1 MRSLSY
7 LSKMTIFAF
16 LLSTIPVVFIGAF
29 AYVTSSGELKRHVNE
44 GKMQLLKQTNAN
56 VEQVLTTVNHA
67 LNQFVNS
74 TVFNS
79 ALHRPLDAD
88 DFQLY
93 NNLRNELRFIQSFD
107 TKVSDVVIINERYDW
122 MIKNSGLYRFS
133 EYIHYEPLSELIDAV
148 DGSTV
153 WMLVPSFWFYS
164 EENAS
169 SIDCHYTISLVKKLP
184 QGSLNQFGLALANIP
199 TCSLQ
204 SVLQYDI
211 GEFEQIMILDDQ
223 LRVLLH
229 PDRERIGRV
238 NDLFPPDLL
247 RGSSGQFNTEINGK
261 SYAVSYHRS
270 DFNGWIYVSTV
281 SLNQLTRQS
290 GKIGMYTF
298 VVCLVMLLV
307 SLLVAWIGSR
317 RMYSPIERLLR
328 QIGDRWPDGQKR
340 KNFDEFQIIGQRV
353 NDLFQSKSH
362 LEREVRRHLSQVV
375 AFWLVRAFQGNVKP
389 TEIRERLEQ
398 YGFGPRVAAWRHMV
412 VIAVQ
417 IGTLENTRYSKND
430 IDLLQFA
437 IHNMIQEIVPTDQ
450 HLPPTL
456 IDQTTAVL
464 IGSPAEEAD
473 EFAQQI
479 FALTEQ
485 LQQSIANFLHLQV
498 SIGMSL
504 PFDRLENLPIAWRE
518 SLEALRHRI
527 KLGDGV
533 IIRYANIN
541 SGKHYLN
548 LNYPSQIEND
558 LVDAIKLAD
567 RERAGKC
574 VRAFLDAVFS
584 AELSPQEYQIPLA
597 RLLNNLLIVMQESG
611 ISLNQIH
618 KGGISLFEQLFR
630 LQVVAEIEEWFLTV
644 IIEPMI
650 DIFAARQVEQYQN
663 ISEKIIDMI
672 RRYYDTDLTLEQ
684 CAAKLHYNA
693 NYLSSVFRKETN
705 CSFSEYL
712 SAYRFNM
719 AKKWLAET
727 DMPIKEIA
735 ARLRYNNPQN
745 FIRSFRKQEGITP
758 GQYREKY
765 LRNLS

>member
-7 LSKMTIFAF
+7 LSKMIIFAF
-16 LLSTIPVVFIGAF
+16 LLGTLPVIFIGVF
-29 AYVTSSGELKRHVNE
+29 AYATSAGELKRHVSE

-79 ALHRPLDAD
+79 ALHRQLDAD

-133 EYIHYEPLSELIDAV
+133 EYVHHEPLAKLIDAAE
-148 DGSTV
+148 GTV
-153 WMLVPSFWFYS
+153 WMLNPSFWFYS

-169 SIDCHYTISLVKKLP
+169 SVDCHYTISLVKKLP
-184 QGSLNQFGLALANIP
+184 QGSLEHFGLALANIP

-204 SVLQYDI
+204 SVLQYDVD
-211 GEFEQIMILDDQ
+211 ELEQVMILDDRF
-223 LRVLLH
+223 RVLLH
-229 PDRERIGRV
+229 PDRNRIGSV
-238 NDLFPPDLL
+238 FDLFPPERLQ
-247 RGSSGQFNTEINGK
+247 GASGQFNTEIGGK
-261 SYAVSYHRS
+261 PYAVSYHRS
-270 DFNGWIYVSTV
+270 DFNGWIYVSIV
-281 SLNQLTRQS
+281 SLGHLTRQS
-290 GKIGMYTF
+290 GKIGMYTL

-307 SLLVAWIGSR
+307 SLAVAWFGSR

-328 QIGDRWPDGQKR
+328 QISDRWPDGQR
-340 KNFDEFQIIGQRV
+340 GKNVDEFQIIRQRL

-362 LEREVRRHLSQVV
+362 LERELRRHLSQVV
-375 AFWLVRAFQGNVKP
+375 VFWLVRAFQGNVKP
-389 TEIRERLEQ
+389 SEIRERLEQ
-398 YGFGPRVAAWRHMV
+398 YGFGQRVAAWRHMV

-417 IGTLENTRYSKND
+417 IGTLENTRYSQND

-437 IHNMIQEIVPTDQ
+437 IHNMIQELVPDDQ

-456 IDQTTAVL
+456 IEQTTAVL
-464 IGSPAEEAD
+464 IGSPTEDAEE
-473 EFAQQI
+473 FAGQI
-479 FALTEQ
+479 YALTER
-485 LQQSIANFLHLQV
+485 LQQSIASFLQLQV
-498 SIGMSL
+498 SIGISL
-504 PFDRLENLPIAWRE
+504 PFDRLENLSRAWRE
-518 SLEALRHRI
+518 SQEALRHRI

-533 IIRYANIN
+533 IIRYANVN

-548 LNYPSQIEND
+548 LNYPHQIEND

-567 RERAGKC
+567 KERARKC
-574 VRAFLDAVFS
+574 IKAFLDAVFS
-584 AELSPQEYQIPLA
+584 VELSPQEYQIPLA

-618 KGGISLFEQLFR
+618 KGGSSLYEQLFR
-630 LQVVAEIEEWFLTV
+630 LQVVPEIEAWFRTAV
-644 IIEPMI
+644 VEPMI
-650 DIFAARQVEQYQN
+650 DIFAARQMEQYQN
-663 ISEKIIDMI
+663 ISEKIIDLI

-765 LRNLS
+765 QRHLS